1 MIALSDEQFQNNHQI
16 LLVRIEKAALSTGR
30 TGKDVTLVAVSKK
43 QPIAAL
49 LCAAR
54 NGIKT
59 FGENYAEEVPP
70 KQAELRDFVGIQWHM
85 IGHIQSRKAKIVAD
99 SIDWTHSI
107 DSLDLAMRLNR
118 ALQDRGRI
126 MPVLLEMNVSSEE
139 SKGGWV
145 ASDSTHVES
154 LRADLDALLSCA
166 NLQVRGLMTMPPLLD
181 DPEAV
186 RPYFQ
191 RLAALRD
198 VLSAKYPAVDWSELS
213 MGTSADFEVAIQEG
227 ATMVRI
233 GQALFGP
240 RPSR

>member
-1 MIALSDEQFQNNHQI
+1 MALSDEQFQKNHQI
-16 LLVRIEKAALSTGR
+16 LLARIEKAALSTSR

-43 QPIAAL
+43 QPLDAL

-59 FGENYAEEVPP
+59 FGENYPEEVPP
-70 KQAELRDFVGIQWHM
+70 KRAELRDFAAIQWHM
-85 IGHIQSRKAKIVAD
+85 IGHIQSRKANIVAEA
-99 SIDWTHSI
+99 IDWVHSI
-107 DSLDLAMRLNR
+107 DCLALAMRLNR
-118 ALQDRGRI
+118 ALQERGRI

-139 SKGGWV
+139 SKGGW
-145 ASDSTHVES
+145 AAWDSTHLES
-154 LRADLDALLSCA
+154 LWTDLDALLSCA
-166 NLQVRGLMTMPPLLD
+166 NLHVRGLMTMPPLFD

-186 RPYFQ
+186 RPYFH

-198 VLSAKYPAVDWSELS
+198 ALAVKYPAIDWSELS

-240 RPSR
+240 RPPR